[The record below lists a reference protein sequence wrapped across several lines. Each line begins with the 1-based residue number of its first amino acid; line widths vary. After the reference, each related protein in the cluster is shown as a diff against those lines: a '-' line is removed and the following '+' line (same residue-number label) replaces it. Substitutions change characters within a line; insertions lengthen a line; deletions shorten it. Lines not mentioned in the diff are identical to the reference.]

1 MSRWRRARA
10 GADDPT
16 GVGRGVR
23 PEVSSVTTQRGCVP
37 DQPLGNPD
45 CAFPDRADGP
55 LTALSA
61 PDHVGERSFS
71 TSFKGGSLRSPP
83 SAGCGR
89 SLRSRPRRR
98 PRPRRAR
105 LGASGVLRLR
115 RRLTGPRALGQLG
128 VVDVAQPGAAALSP
142 PRSRSPRSSQICIEE
157 SEPGAGRHVAGWP
170 AALGPRTPVSGASV
184 IHDRECTDDGL
195 ARPAL
200 ASDRAAPGPS

>member
-1 MSRWRRARA
+1 DARRERAEIEAQRLHWPTVTVCNPRKKGTSVETASGRGCRGRVSRWRRARA

-89 SLRSRPRRR
+89 SLRPPPHLPPPPPPRRL
-98 PRPRRAR
+98 RA
-105 LGASGVLRLR
+105 LGILRLR
-115 RRLTGPRALGQLG
+115 RRLTGPRALGQL
-128 VVDVAQPGAAALSP
+128 
-142 PRSRSPRSSQICIEE
+142 
-157 SEPGAGRHVAGWP
+157 
-170 AALGPRTPVSGASV
+170 
-184 IHDRECTDDGL
+184 
-195 ARPAL
+195 
-200 ASDRAAPGPS
+200 